1 MTVSHTRYEL
11 AFPSTIRY
19 LHRVPIEKS
28 HGRAR
33 PTLPR
38 ASDLPL
44 TELEEKLSIP
54 RGDHGH
60 VLPGAKLA
68 VGAGFSHTVK
78 KALGTRN
85 STGIRRVITRDA
97 KRLFSNILPTLASDA
112 APVRALLAVYA
123 RHAALNAYFTQLAEE
138 TGLDTQAGLQY
149 LEISDRQ
156 SQRCERVL
164 VTVHDLARVHSQ
176 AKAAAPFDPC
186 PIEPP
191 AQLVAPRQRKQD
203 VIDMV
208 EDPSEAIS

>member
-68 VGAGFSHTVK
+68 VKRWEKGLIYEFAIPLKELYPLQVTPGATVRFNFIVNDDDGGGRAK
-78 KALGTRN
+78 WIGITPGIGERKAPYLF
-85 STGIRRVITRDA
+85 
-97 KRLFSNILPTLASDA
+97 KRL
-112 APVRALLAVYA
+112 
-123 RHAALNAYFTQLAEE
+123 YFAE
-138 TGLDTQAGLQY
+138 
-149 LEISDRQ
+149 
-156 SQRCERVL
+156 
-164 VTVHDLARVHSQ
+164 
-176 AKAAAPFDPC
+176 
-186 PIEPP
+186 
-191 AQLVAPRQRKQD
+191 
-203 VIDMV
+203 
-208 EDPSEAIS
+208 